1 MLTESEFTLNH
12 LFTRSNALTIFVWK
26 SFGLGLFTIILVS
39 SANNIG
45 ILLSFMV
52 LGKSLTYIR
61 NNSGPKTE
69 PWGTPSVIFFHAE
82 KLV

>member
-1 MLTESEFTLNH
+1 M
-12 LFTRSNALTIFVWK
+12 K
-26 SFGLGLFTIILVS
+26 

-52 LGKSLTYIR
+52 LGKSLMCIR

-82 KLV
+82 KLVGFDPSSVI